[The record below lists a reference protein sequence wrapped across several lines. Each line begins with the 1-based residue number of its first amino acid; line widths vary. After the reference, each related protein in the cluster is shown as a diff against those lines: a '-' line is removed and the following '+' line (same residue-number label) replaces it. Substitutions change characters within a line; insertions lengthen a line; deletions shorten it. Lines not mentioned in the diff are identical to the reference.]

1 MYKIDIQN
9 EIDRISTLE
18 EAILDLPDPNRDTL
32 SFIILHLQ
40 RISETPE
47 CKMPVSNLARVFGQS
62 IVGNSSPNAPNVDII
77 NEVRLQHQVV
87 ENLIK
92 IPSSF
97 YQSFIDG
104 SGDQNQYR
112 LFRNTTK
119 TPEHMKKSRTAVVL
133 SSILG
138 PASNINSNY
147 QQQHMHRK

>member
-1 MYKIDIQN
+1 V
-9 EIDRISTLE
+9 LE
-18 EAILDLPDPNRDTL
+18 EAILDLPDANRDTL
-32 SFIILHLQ
+32 SFMILHLQ

-47 CKMPVSNLARVFGQS
+47 CKMPASNLARVFGQC

-77 NEVRLQHQVV
+77 NEVRMQHSVV
-87 ENLIK
+87 ENLLK

-112 LFRNTTK
+112 LFRSSAK
-119 TPEHMKKSRTAVVL
+119 TPEHMKKSSRTAVVL

-138 PASNINSNY
+138 PASNISSNY
-147 QQQHMHRK
+147 QQQAWIPNASRK

>member
-1 MYKIDIQN
+1 
-9 EIDRISTLE
+9 
-18 EAILDLPDPNRDTL
+18 
-32 SFIILHLQ
+32 
-40 RISETPE
+40 
-47 CKMPVSNLARVFGQS
+47 MPISNLARVFGQS

-119 TPEHMKKSRTAVVL
+119 TPETMKKSRTAVVL

-138 PASNINSNY
+138 PASNVNATY
-147 QQQHMHRK
+147 QQQWTNQQPGSRK